1 MSIIAST
8 PVSAVP
14 PASSDAPDKATRDEL
29 RAAAEAGDVEQT
41 PFGRRRKSIL
51 PAWLR
56 RIFCLAAATFSF
68 ISRGFRKPT

>member
-8 PVSAVP
+8 PVSTATP
-14 PASSDAPDKATRDEL
+14 DAPDKATRDEL
-29 RAAAEAGDVEQT
+29 RAAAEHGDIEQT

-68 ISRGFRKPT
+68 ISRAFRKPT